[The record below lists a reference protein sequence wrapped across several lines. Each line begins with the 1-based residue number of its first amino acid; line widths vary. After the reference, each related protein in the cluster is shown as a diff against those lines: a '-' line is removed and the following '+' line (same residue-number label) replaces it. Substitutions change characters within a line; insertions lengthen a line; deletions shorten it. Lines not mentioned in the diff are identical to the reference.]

1 MTKDISSF
9 DFILV
14 FNSSSPNTLITIVKI
29 NSIYFEESWYCTICF
44 IQIFLYLL
52 GFISENLHKEIDDL
66 KSKLLNTRGS
76 GFDKMEHYIKA
87 LENNLK
93 NLPYSLNGDC
103 YLKKKKI
110 IEQSIQEK
118 QPKQTKTS
126 KKKVKKTKNSNII
139 FGNKT
144 K

>member
-1 MTKDISSF
+1 MDFRLYEKIIKEGEKIDWYGTEVPKD
-9 DFILV
+9 
-14 FNSSSPNTLITIVKI
+14 LINKKVI
-29 NSIYFEESWYCTICF
+29 
-44 IQIFLYLL
+44 
-52 GFISENLHKEIDDL
+52 FISENLHKEIDDL
-66 KSKLLNTRGS
+66 KSKLLNTRGT

-103 YLKKKKI
+103 YLKKKKN

>member
-1 MTKDISSF
+1 LDFRLYEKIIKEGEKIDWYGTEVPKD
-9 DFILV
+9 
-14 FNSSSPNTLITIVKI
+14 LINKKVI
-29 NSIYFEESWYCTICF
+29 
-44 IQIFLYLL
+44 
-52 GFISENLHKEIDDL
+52 FISENLHKEIDDL
-66 KSKLLNTRGS
+66 KSKLLNTRGT

-103 YLKKKKI
+103 YLKKKKN

>member
-1 MTKDISSF
+1 MDFRLYEKIIKEGEKIDWYGTEVPKD
-9 DFILV
+9 
-14 FNSSSPNTLITIVKI
+14 LINKKVI
-29 NSIYFEESWYCTICF
+29 
-44 IQIFLYLL
+44 
-52 GFISENLHKEIDDL
+52 FISENLHKEIDDL

>member
-1 MTKDISSF
+1 LDFRLYEKIIKEGEKIDWYGTEVPKD
-9 DFILV
+9 
-14 FNSSSPNTLITIVKI
+14 LINKKVI
-29 NSIYFEESWYCTICF
+29 
-44 IQIFLYLL
+44 
-52 GFISENLHKEIDDL
+52 FISENLHKEIDDL

>member
-1 MTKDISSF
+1 MDFRLYEKIIKEGEKIDWYGTEVPKD
-9 DFILV
+9 
-14 FNSSSPNTLITIVKI
+14 LINKKVI
-29 NSIYFEESWYCTICF
+29 
-44 IQIFLYLL
+44 
-52 GFISENLHKEIDDL
+52 FISENLHKEIDDL
-66 KSKLLNTRGS
+66 KSKLLNTRGT

-103 YLKKKKI
+103 YLKKKKN

-144 K
+144 R